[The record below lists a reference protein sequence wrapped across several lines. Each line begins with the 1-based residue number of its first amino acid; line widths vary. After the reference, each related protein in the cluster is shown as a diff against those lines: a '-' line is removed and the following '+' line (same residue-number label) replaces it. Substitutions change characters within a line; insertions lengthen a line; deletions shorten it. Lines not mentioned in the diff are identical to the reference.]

1 MAENDALLSLLPS
14 ASGFSIVPWLA
25 EHADHLSSA
34 LRFCRLKLVYCGDAF
49 ASSDGRYVVTFECF
63 NLGDVR
69 RLRIF
74 WLRAGQLAKYQFDR
88 RPF

>member
-14 ASGFSIVPWLA
+14 ASGISVVPWLA

-34 LRFCRLKLVYCGDAF
+34 PRFCRLKLVYCGDAF
-49 ASSDGRYVVTFECF
+49 ASNDGRYVVMFEWV

-74 WLRAGQLAKYQFDR
+74 WFRAVQLAKYQFDR